1 MQYYENAKMWQY
13 GNVAMWQC
21 GNVAMQQYGNVAMW
35 QSNNR
40 RGGQGVTS
48 IHKHKHVKHMMQT
61 ITYLIQKQYEQKS
74 N

>member
-1 MQYYENAKMWQY
+1 MQYYENAKMWQ
-13 GNVAMWQC
+13 C
-21 GNVAMQQYGNVAMW
+21 GNVAMW

-48 IHKHKHVKHMMQT
+48 IHKHKHIKHVKHMIQT
-61 ITYLIQKQYEQKS
+61 ITFLIQKQYEQES

>member
-21 GNVAMQQYGNVAMW
+21 GNVAMW

-48 IHKHKHVKHMMQT
+48 IHKHKHKHKHVKHVKHMIQT
-61 ITYLIQKQYEQKS
+61 ITYLIQEQYEQKS